1 MVKIAQLPCK
11 THPQAIH
18 CNRLPPAR
26 RALPSTSLS
35 HCLSQ
40 DFKENVKHKSTMFRI
55 LLVCCLIGL
64 QACNSLPGCP
74 DYQLGTQFVAHCL
87 VCQPVTGKKW
97 GRKIASRLHIC
108 QYAPQHSTVIAMAVV
123 YFVLNIFLWNFC
135 IARLKSKWYPSFY
148 LLPISFPIYHIY
160 LCDIF
165 F

>member
-1 MVKIAQLPCK
+1 MVKTAQLPCK

-26 RALPSTSLS
+26 RALYQPVSLS
-35 HCLSQ
+35 VTRFEGKCKTQS
-40 DFKENVKHKSTMFRI
+40 I
-55 LLVCCLIGL
+55 IVCCLIGL
-64 QACNSLPGCP
+64 RACNSLPGCP
-74 DYQLGTQFVAHCL
+74 DYQPGTQFVAHCL

-108 QYAPQHSTVIAMAVV
+108 QYAPQRSTVIAMAVV